1 MACLW
6 HRSLSEIVPGAR
18 TFSDRDRIG
27 QDNLLP
33 DFPHP
38 IQIYRPGFQ
47 GKRQMGMAST
57 KRAHVGWINLAL
69 CLCLSI
75 CHVSGQPVR
84 EKLVTT
90 AVSQLHVRE
99 QGYNDGKEVRKYLRS
114 TGLGKGY
121 PWCAA
126 FVAWCHDENNIPNPG
141 SARVVDWFD
150 ANVIWQKDWR
160 KNQPEVLPG
169 YVGGLYYEHLGRLGH
184 IFIIEEEDANN
195 YYTIEGNTN
204 RAGSREGDGVYRKIR
219 SKKNVAVLGDYC
231 IKPDEYFNLI
241 EQLYGTDKQN

>member
-1 MACLW
+1 
-6 HRSLSEIVPGAR
+6 
-18 TFSDRDRIG
+18 
-27 QDNLLP
+27 
-33 DFPHP
+33 
-38 IQIYRPGFQ
+38 
-47 GKRQMGMAST
+47 MGMAST

-231 IKPDEYFNLI
+231 IKPDEYSNLI